1 MPSVKQ
7 WGAIMLATILN
18 AFYRQACRQYL
29 TAMRRRHRWA

>member
-18 AFYRQACRQYL
+18 AFYRQYL